1 MALGDRINAIRK
13 EKKISIDELCALSN
27 IPKGTLSKITAGITG
42 NPTLETVKSIAYALG
57 CTLDDLDDNPPQT
70 VKEIPLYSF
79 EEDEHIKKYRILD
92 VHGKRVV
99 DSALNLEYDRMT
111 HVVEQEQKGAIT
123 YINCYD
129 LAVSAGPGEPW
140 ADDAGYKTRIEIP
153 TEQVPEEAHYCVRV
167 NGNSME
173 PAYKDGDILFVK
185 RQDEMVR
192 PGEIGIFYLNGEGY
206 VKRLGHNCLE
216 SLNPQ
221 YNPIPLR
228 EYDDIRCQGRVL
240 GRV

>member
-1 MALGDRINAIRK
+1 MWLDTFNEMRK
-13 EKKISIDELCALSN
+13 VSKMSLDELSEKSGV
-27 IPKGTLSKITAGITG
+27 PKGTLTKISAGITKSPSLDTMKSLIYAMG
-42 NPTLETVKSIAYALG
+42 FTLK
-57 CTLDDLDDNPPQT
+57 DLDDG
-70 VKEIPLYSF
+70 LAYSDSF
-79 EEDEHIKKYRILD
+79 SLEEHEHIKKYRVLD

-240 GRV
+240 GKV

>member
-1 MALGDRINAIRK
+1 MSLHNRIKEARINKGLTQSQLGDLIGVAKTTVSGYEKNREPTAAQLGLLADILDVDVTFLLQDEIRTHQQNHPSLEEM
-13 EKKISIDELCALSN
+13 EK
-27 IPKGTLSKITAGITG
+27 
-42 NPTLETVKSIAYALG
+42 
-57 CTLDDLDDNPPQT
+57 
-70 VKEIPLYSF
+70 
-79 EEDEHIKKYRILD
+79 IKKYRVLD
-92 VHGKRVV
+92 IHGKRAV
-99 DSALNLEYDRMT
+99 DSVLEVEYDRMT

-140 ADDAGYKTRIEIP
+140 ADDAGYKTRVEIP
-153 TEQVPEEAHYCVRV
+153 TEQVPENAHYCVRV

-173 PAYKDGDILFVK
+173 PTYKDGDILFVQ
-185 RQDEMVR
+185 QDEMVR

-240 GRV
+240 GRLG